1 MPNHSQEP
9 IETLRISDRDK
20 QNLVS
25 DVDSAAGPAVGRERR
40 ALRVRY
46 TEARAILTLHAAT
59 GGDTKFAVVPRNLSR
74 NGLAFVHGRF
84 IYANARVEVM
94 LKSLDGKWQEIAG
107 VVRLCRHVSGI
118 VHEVSVVFDESIDL
132 NDFVE
137 LSPEEEMIHL
147 EELAADRPEDESDEV
162 RRLAGTV
169 LVVDSFPTDRK
180 LFCLWL
186 SKAGFETSAAST
198 AEDARS
204 AIEQGNYDLAVIDLR
219 LPGESG
225 IELIKAMRASGFGA
239 PILAVTAEEG
249 EDIEAAATEAG
260 ASAILSKPFT
270 AEQILEQTQ
279 SLVGVDLSNDDDEKP
294 IFSSISDDED
304 MLPLM
309 TEFVRGL
316 GGYIN
321 KLRNAN
327 ARDDRE
333 GIASLTH
340 ILKGSGSG
348 YGFESITQEAGEV
361 IKALEAD
368 TAEVD
373 QLKQSVNS
381 LVRVL
386 NRVKLR

>member
-1 MPNHSQEP
+1 MPNHDQEP

-25 DVDSAAGPAVGRERR
+25 NVDAAAGQAVERERR
-40 ALRVRY
+40 ALRVQY
-46 TEARAILTLHAAT
+46 SASRAVLTLHAPT

-84 IYANARVEVM
+84 IYSDSRVEVM
-94 LKSLDGKWQEIAG
+94 LKSLDGKWHEIPG
-107 VVRLCRHVSGI
+107 VIRLCRHVSGI

-162 RRLAGTV
+162 RRLAGSV

-198 AEDARS
+198 AKDAH
-204 AIEQGNYDLAVIDLR
+204 AVVEQGNHDLAVIDLR
-219 LPGESG
+219 LSGESG
-225 IELIKAMRASGFGA
+225 IELIRALRASGFGA
-239 PILAVTAEEG
+239 PILAVSAEEG
-249 EDIEAAATEAG
+249 EAIQAAATEAG
-260 ASAILSKPFT
+260 ADAFLSKPFT
-270 AEQILEQTQ
+270 VEQILEQTQ
-279 SLVGVDLSNDDDEKP
+279 SLVGVDLSNDDDEKA
-294 IFSSISDDED
+294 IYSSISDDED

-327 ARDDRE
+327 AHDDRE
-333 GIASLTH
+333 GIESLTH
-340 ILKGSGSG
+340 ILKGAGSG

-361 IKALEAD
+361 IKALEAE

-373 QLKQSVNS
+373 ELKQSVNS